1 MGCLSF
7 LVPTYSWIIVGR
19 GISTFEQFAPSMV
32 ALGIRNFAS
41 KESTNM
47 QSQIFRQGNTLQN
60 SLFVSKSGSDSS
72 GARNREDLPYLTL
85 SAAKAAAVSGD
96 TIIVEAGTY
105 SENNLLKNGVN
116 WHFMPGAIVSYV
128 DADAINGY
136 GIFDDR
142 ATGAC
147 VCRITGGG
155 TFVYQIDFNALC
167 RGLLYTQDPASD
179 IYFEALRL
187 SITDTTG
194 ASSFAGGIAVKNCL
208 RVVARVGNIF
218 DQNYGAGTSYSS
230 GIYWEKG
237 ECHVHVSGK
246 IAMDD
251 GYCIWAKEPGVATTT
266 GLWVTAHQLDQFV
279 CSPGFGAIE
288 VDAVTDAYRVWID
301 VKEVTALS
309 GPAYKQTG
317 GGRVYLRAMKINNT
331 GGSCVQMT
339 AGKLWLTT
347 QKISSD
353 TRWLDIAGATTEFDG
368 HVMHLEDTSSSGV
381 KNDWLKFTNG
391 TTTLS
396 SGRAKIRQG
405 SCILHT
411 AGTARIKG
419 LTIDTTTTN
428 AAGSNPAVLAGNG
441 LILESCL
448 LVAPALA
455 DSITGAFTVK
465 SWNTLT
471 NKAKN
476 AGTTVQGTL
485 TVDANVT

>member
-1 MGCLSF
+1 MFGQ
-7 LVPTYSWIIVGR
+7 
-19 GISTFEQFAPSMV
+19 FEPSMV

-116 WHFMPGAIVSYV
+116 WHFMPGAIVSYADV
-128 DADAINGY
+128 DVTNGY

-147 VCRITGGG
+147 VSRITGAG
-155 TFVYQIDFNALC
+155 TFIYNIDSNVLARGVFATQNNATD
-167 RGLLYTQDPASD
+167 LY
-179 IYFEALRL
+179 IEAAKIQ
-187 SITDTTG
+187 ITDITG
-194 ASSFAGGIAVKNCL
+194 ITSIAGGIAVKDCA
-208 RVVARVGNIF
+208 RVVAKVGNII
-218 DQNYGAGTSYSS
+218 DQNYGTGSSYAS
-230 GIYWEKG
+230 GCYWEKG
-237 ECHVHVSGK
+237 ECQVTIHGK
-246 IAMDD
+246 IQMDN
-251 GYCIWAKEPGVATTT
+251 GYTVWCKEPAVATTT
-266 GLWVTAHQLDQFV
+266 GFWLTAHQLDLFV
-279 CSPGFGAIE
+279 PAPGFGSIQI
-288 VDAVTDAYRVWID
+288 DALTDAYRVWIQA
-301 VKEVTALS
+301 KEITTVG
-309 GPAYKQTG
+309 GPAIKQTG
-317 GGRVYLRAMKINNT
+317 GGRVYIQAQKINCTSGACLQMT
-331 GGSCVQMT
+331 GGKIWIS
-339 AGKLWLTT
+339 A
-347 QKISSD
+347 QKFSSD
-353 TRWLDIAGATTEFDG
+353 TRWLDIAGATTECDVDVL
-368 HVMHLEDTSSSGV
+368 HWEDTSGAGV

-391 TTTLS
+391 TTTIR
-396 SGRAKIRQG
+396 GNRAKIRQG